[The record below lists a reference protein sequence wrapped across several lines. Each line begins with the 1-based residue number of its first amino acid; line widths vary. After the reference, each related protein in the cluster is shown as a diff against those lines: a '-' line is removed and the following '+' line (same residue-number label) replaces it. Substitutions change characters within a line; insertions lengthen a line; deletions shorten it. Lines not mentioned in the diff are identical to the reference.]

1 MASSNRVKPLVAAA
15 VVVATGLTWVFAFR
29 TGWASSEDWNDEWN
43 NPSATRGKGVYIGD
57 KLVETPVEREQRL
70 AKERA
75 LRGELGAVKRSVL
88 GESKK
93 TRGWDI
99 VPESPPP
106 PPGFDF
112 NARDACLQM
121 KMEYPE
127 RYGNV
132 DCMSDRYD
140 TLDPW
145 WQSGRGGH

>member
-1 MASSNRVKPLVAAA
+1 MKPLIGAGVAAA
-15 VVVATGLTWVFAFR
+15 AALTWVFAFR
-29 TGWASSEDWNDEWN
+29 TGWSSSEDWNEEWN
-43 NPSATRGKGVYIGD
+43 NPADTRGKGVYIAN
-57 KLVETPVEREQRL
+57 KAVETAVEKEQRL

-75 LRGELGAVKRSVL
+75 LRGELGAVKRSII
-88 GESKK
+88 GDSKK
-93 TRGWDI
+93 TRGSDI
-99 VPESPPP
+99 IPETPPP

-127 RYGNV
+127 RYGSV

-145 WQSGRGGH
+145 WETGRAGH